1 MIYNNNMEHRIQL
14 FEEFNKNKQF
24 ITLFRGQSDRFFNK
38 SKETGYFKIYKM
50 FYLTP
55 YIDSAYFYTNPGYS
69 NIREILV
76 FRVPNNIA
84 RINGAYIDRLGID
97 TINKLK
103 QEGYSGVTSNI
114 GELSFDKDEVGMF
127 NLYSPIDRFQTQ
139 NGKFSDIDLYHL
151 SKLGLS
157 KYNIDS
163 EKLL

>member
-1 MIYNNNMEHRIQL
+1 MRQHIQL
-14 FEEFNKNKQF
+14 FEEFNENKGF
-24 ITLFRGQSDRFFNK
+24 ITLFRGQSDKFFSK
-38 SKETGYFKIYKM
+38 SEETGYFKIYKM

-55 YIDSAYFYTNPGYS
+55 HIDSAYFYTKPGYS

-76 FRVPNNIA
+76 FRVPDNIA
-84 RINGAYIDRLGID
+84 SISGEYIDRIGID
-97 TINKLK
+97 KINHLK
-103 QEGYSGVTSNI
+103 QEGYLGVTSNI
-114 GELSFDKDEVGMF
+114 GELSFDKNEIGMF

-157 KYNIDS
+157 KYNIDK